1 MPELA
6 DLLADV
12 ARAAAEVRTHEHELE
27 EARERFRAAL
37 RAAHAAGCSYALLG
51 RAAGLTRQRIARII
65 AAE

>member
-6 DLLADV
+6 DLLAEV
-12 ARAAAEVRTHEHELE
+12 ARAAAEVRAQEVELE

-37 RAAHAAGCSYALLG
+37 RAARDAGCSYALLG

-65 AAE
+65 AD